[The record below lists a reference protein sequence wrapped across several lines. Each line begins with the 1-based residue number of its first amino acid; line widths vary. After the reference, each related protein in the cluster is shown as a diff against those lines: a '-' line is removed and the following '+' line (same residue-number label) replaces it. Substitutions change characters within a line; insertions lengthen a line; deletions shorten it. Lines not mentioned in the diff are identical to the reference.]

1 MQARY
6 GCGDNYRA
14 FNGNLGVSF
23 SDVNRDVK
31 SGSQFQIP
39 PLLLGRRQSD
49 SPYPRVNLWPIFGCF
64 LLPPQFM
71 KFMTDN
77 TQT

>member
-1 MQARY
+1 MQVRY

-14 FNGNLGVSF
+14 FNENLGVSF

-39 PLLLGRRQSD
+39 PVVSTCVTPTDSHVRHPKSKSSRRED
-49 SPYPRVNLWPIFGCF
+49 F
-64 LLPPQFM
+64 
-71 KFMTDN
+71 
-77 TQT
+77 